1 MRVLLSV
8 IVHDCLLG
16 FSGGREKV
24 DGVPVIAAEC
34 DGPDLAAAGAAGA
47 AGPGAGAPWPVAPGD
62 GRGGEACR
70 QWLQCRP
77 PPGAADQGGPQEVV
91 SVFVCVSVCASLMCW
106 SVCSLSAP
114 GAADQGGPQEVVS
127 GLVCLS
133 VCLSVCFVALYVCQL
148 C

>member
-8 IVHDCLLG
+8 IVHDCLIG

-24 DGVPVIAAEC
+24 DGVPVIAAER

-47 AGPGAGAPWPVAPGD
+47 AGPGAGAPWPVAPGN
-62 GRGGEACR
+62 GGGGEACHQR
-70 QWLQCRP
+70 LQRRSP
-77 PPGAADQGGPQEVV
+77 
-91 SVFVCVSVCASLMCW
+91 
-106 SVCSLSAP
+106 P

-133 VCLSVCFVALYVCQL
+133 ASFVDVLVCLFTVCLLVQQIKEDSKK
-148 C
+148 